1 MFCITEIINASV
13 NRRVISSIAPTA
25 TITPYL
31 IIESTPSQSMW
42 YYDSVS
48 TLGPG
53 ITTSLLTAT
62 STIIGELIQTS
73 DTLSHPVSILPY
85 LTSSTYYYTPS
96 IQPQTPS
103 IQPQTPARE
112 STSIELYTSTH
123 HTSSGLWT
131 PSFQLYT
138 TIHHSTQVSTTVA
151 PIISTMIT
159 TTVLLPTQSTTTTT
173 TVMYSSRASS
183 HSINTHYT
191 SIETLKSTMLESG
204 STAAEESMYMT
215 LSENSLPATLS
226 VFSPT
231 SSHTTSHY
239 IIVTSSTI
247 SSGGTTITTS
257 SVSGSHGNT
266 YTTESVIS
274 MTNIQPIPSTSG
286 DQILATPIPVNQLNK
301 SKVS

>member
-53 ITTSLLTAT
+53 ITTSLLAAT

-73 DTLSHPVSILPY
+73 DTLSHPVSILPN
-85 LTSSTYYYTPS
+85 LTSSTYYY
-96 IQPQTPS
+96 TPS

-159 TTVLLPTQSTTTTT
+159 TTVLLPTQSTTTTA
-173 TVMYSSRASS
+173 VMYSSRASS

-204 STAAEESMYMT
+204 STTAEESMYMSS

-239 IIVTSSTI
+239 IIMTSSTI

-274 MTNIQPIPSTSG
+274 MKQSNIQPIPSTSG

>member
-1 MFCITEIINASV
+1 MFCITEIINTSV
-13 NRRVISSIAPTA
+13 NRRVISSIVPTA

-53 ITTSLLTAT
+53 ITTSLLAPTL
-62 STIIGELIQTS
+62 TIIGELIQTS
-73 DTLSHPVSILPY
+73 DTLSHPVSILPN

-159 TTVLLPTQSTTTTT
+159 TTVLLPTQSTTTTA
-173 TVMYSSRASS
+173 VMYSSRASS

-266 YTTESVIS
+266 YTTEPVKQS
-274 MTNIQPIPSTSG
+274 NIQPIPSTSG

>member
-1 MFCITEIINASV
+1 MFCITEIINTSV
-13 NRRVISSIAPTA
+13 NRRVISSIAPTV
-25 TITPYL
+25 TITPYH

-62 STIIGELIQTS
+62 STIIGELLQTS
-73 DTLSHPVSILPY
+73 DTLSHSVSILPN

-173 TVMYSSRASS
+173 AVMYSSRASS

-204 STAAEESMYMT
+204 STTAEESMYMSS
-215 LSENSLPATLS
+215 LSENSLPAIYLISFLTNIK
-226 VFSPT
+226 
-231 SSHTTSHY
+231 SHY
-239 IIVTSSTI
+239 
-247 SSGGTTITTS
+247 
-257 SVSGSHGNT
+257 
-266 YTTESVIS
+266 
-274 MTNIQPIPSTSG
+274 
-286 DQILATPIPVNQLNK
+286 
-301 SKVS
+301 

>member
-1 MFCITEIINASV
+1 M

-53 ITTSLLTAT
+53 ITTSLLAAT

-73 DTLSHPVSILPY
+73 DTLSHPVSILPN
-85 LTSSTYYYTPS
+85 LTSSTYYYTV
-96 IQPQTPS
+96 S

-159 TTVLLPTQSTTTTT
+159 TTVLLPTQSTTTTA
-173 TVMYSSRASS
+173 VMYSSRASS

-239 IIVTSSTI
+239 IIMTSSTI

-266 YTTESVIS
+266 YTTEPVKQS
-274 MTNIQPIPSTSG
+274 NIQPIPSTSG